1 MQQLIIL
8 FTIVITICAYLLCR
22 SLFIRYGNPLLNVVF
37 LSAAFII
44 GILLVC
50 NISYESYL
58 PGQEIMTT
66 LLGPATV
73 ALAVPLYKNKHL
85 LKEYATSIIVG
96 ICIGS
101 LVSMCSAM
109 LIAQFGG
116 LARAIV
122 ISIAPKSVT
131 IPFAIEIAQIAGGDP
146 ALAAAFVVATG
157 TFGAVLGPSLLTWF
171 KIDDPVAR
179 GLALGTV
186 SHGQGTGMALLEG
199 ERQGSMA
206 GVAMALAGIFT
217 SVVAPFLIPLFRS
230 VA

>member
-1 MQQLIIL
+1 MQSLMVL
-8 FTIVITICAYLLCR
+8 FTIVLTVVAYVLSR
-22 SLFIRYGNPLLNVVF
+22 FLFVRYGNPLLNVVL

-44 GILLVC
+44 ATLLVC
-50 NISYESYL
+50 DIPYEFYI
-58 PGQEIMTT
+58 PGHEIMTA

-85 LKEYATSIIVG
+85 LKEYSLPIIAG
-96 ICIGS
+96 ICVGS
-101 LVSMCSAM
+101 LVSVVSVM

-116 LARAIV
+116 LAREIV

-131 IPFAIEIAQIAGGDP
+131 IPFAVEIVQIAGGDP

-171 KIDDPVAR
+171 KINDSVAR

-186 SHGQGTGMALLEG
+186 SHGQGTGMALMEG
-199 ERQGSMA
+199 EEQGSMA
-206 GVAMALAGIFT
+206 GVAMALAGVFT
-217 SVVAPFLIPLFRS
+217 SVIAPLLIPLLLNR
-230 VA
+230 